1 MMNSDR
7 IPHTP
12 RQLSPFTKGSTPR
25 NLTTTIKAANTNSA
39 AADAAEY
46 EMRHCSTATIYSKA
60 DRTEHRCPA
69 RTSSTSDAPLMAAP
83 RKWTNSYAR
92 RSSAW
97 RGHGGADEALPQENG
112 CQVDHREN
120 SGTTMTSHNSSQI
133 IPEPV

>member
-12 RQLSPFTKGSTPR
+12 RQLSPFTKGRTPR
-25 NLTTTIKAANTNSA
+25 NRTTTIKAANTNSA

-69 RTSSTSDAPLMAAP
+69 RTSSTSDAPLMAALLAP
-83 RKWTNSYAR
+83 
-92 RSSAW
+92 
-97 RGHGGADEALPQENG
+97 G
-112 CQVDHREN
+112 
-120 SGTTMTSHNSSQI
+120 
-133 IPEPV
+133 